1 MRGPLVLRYRKALRA
16 APFGCTNRATSLSRG
31 KAAGMPLSIAAWT
44 SGHREDVRMPDPW
57 TEIEANRSDQGSD
70 VEGAKWVI
78 TTGVAL
84 ALVIL
89 LALLALKAS

>member
-1 MRGPLVLRYRKALRA
+1 
-16 APFGCTNRATSLSRG
+16 
-31 KAAGMPLSIAAWT
+31 MPLSIAAST

-57 TEIEANRSDQGSD
+57 TKIEANRSDQGSE

>member
-1 MRGPLVLRYRKALRA
+1 
-16 APFGCTNRATSLSRG
+16 
-31 KAAGMPLSIAAWT
+31 
-44 SGHREDVRMPDPW
+44 MPDPW
-57 TEIEANRSDQGSD
+57 TKIEANRSDQGSEA
-70 VEGAKWVI
+70 EGAKWVI

>member
-1 MRGPLVLRYRKALRA
+1 
-16 APFGCTNRATSLSRG
+16 
-31 KAAGMPLSIAAWT
+31 
-44 SGHREDVRMPDPW
+44 MPDPW
-57 TEIEANRSDQGSD
+57 TKIEANRSDQGSEG
-70 VEGAKWVI
+70 EGAKWVI